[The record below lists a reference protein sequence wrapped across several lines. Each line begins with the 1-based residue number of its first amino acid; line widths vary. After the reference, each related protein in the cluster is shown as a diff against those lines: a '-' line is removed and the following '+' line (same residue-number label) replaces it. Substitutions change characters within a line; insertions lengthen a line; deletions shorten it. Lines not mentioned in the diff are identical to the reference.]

1 MLLITAFTSIFI
13 AVGALANLTGV
24 NLTGTIYSK
33 TTMPD
38 GTKKQ
43 FRLLTNESYLKK
55 VPYKFTRQ

>member
-13 AVGALANLTGV
+13 AVGALANLTGA

-38 GTKKQ
+38 GTK
-43 FRLLTNESYLKK
+43 NNS
-55 VPYKFTRQ
+55 VC